1 MRLTVPEPTL
11 EYHVAIKP
19 LETDYLILVEF
30 IILEYSC
37 QFVPILIDKSA

>member
-11 EYHVAIKP
+11 KYHVAVKP

-37 QFVPILIDKSA
+37 QLVPILIDESA